1 MAFLNL
7 SRFVEFLMSPVSY
20 ILSAVIVFLFS
31 GLLAMAGLGA
41 AFLFVPLFYY
51 LGVPLAEA
59 TPTALLL
66 NVVSLMFAAFN
77 YWRGKLINWRV
88 GLPVLIV
95 AVILSPIGARL
106 TPFVDKKILL
116 GLFAA
121 FLVFAGFM
129 MLFYRAKQR
138 EKALSRQVEIGA
150 GAGVG
155 AVAGFLGGLL
165 GVGGGNFILPVLNW
179 IGLDAKVAA
188 GTTALVVVFSSLSGF
203 LGHATMGGLDP
214 VFVGLTALM
223 AALGSIVGSQLMK
236 TKVSSAQLKKIIG
249 VLLWVIAAKM
259 IFDLV
264 K

>member
-1 MAFLNL
+1 
-7 SRFVEFLMSPVSY
+7 MSITIY
-20 ILSAVIVFLFS
+20 IVSAVLVFIFS

-66 NVVSLMFAAFN
+66 NVVSLLFATIN

-88 GLPVLIV
+88 GVPVLIA
-95 AVILSPIGARL
+95 AVVLSPLGAL
-106 TPFVDKKILL
+106 MTQYVNKTVLL
-116 GLFAA
+116 ALFAA
-121 FLVFAGFM
+121 FLVFAGSM
-129 MLFYRAKQR
+129 MLFYQAQKR
-138 EKALSRQVEIGA
+138 EQALSRPVEIGA

-155 AVAGFLGGLL
+155 MVAGFLGGLL

-179 IGLDAKVAA
+179 LGLDAKVAV

-203 LGHATMGGLDP
+203 LGHATMSSLDP
-214 VFVGLTALM
+214 WFVGIMAVM
-223 AALGSIVGSQLMK
+223 AAAGSIVGSQLMK
-236 TKVSSAQLKKIIG
+236 AKLSSTQLKKVIG
-249 VLLWVIAAKM
+249 VLLFLIAAKM

>member
-1 MAFLNL
+1 MSITVYIISAILV
-7 SRFVEFLMSPVSY
+7 FV
-20 ILSAVIVFLFS
+20 FS

-88 GLPVLIV
+88 GLPVLIA
-95 AVILSPIGARL
+95 AVILSPLGARL

-129 MLFYRAKQR
+129 MLFYRAKRR

-155 AVAGFLGGLL
+155 SVAGFLGGLL

-179 IGLDAKVAA
+179 IGLDPKVAA

-203 LGHATMGGLDP
+203 FGHATMGGLDA

-249 VLLWVIAAKM
+249 ILLWVIAAKM
-259 IFDLV
+259 IFDLL
-264 K
+264 